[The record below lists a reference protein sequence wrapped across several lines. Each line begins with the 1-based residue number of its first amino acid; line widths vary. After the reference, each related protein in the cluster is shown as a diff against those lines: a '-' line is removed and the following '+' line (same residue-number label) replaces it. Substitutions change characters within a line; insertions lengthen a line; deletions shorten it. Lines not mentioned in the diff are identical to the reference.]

1 MSGSGK
7 RATSRDRSLP
17 EKRVSIKVFPI
28 SPEFLTL
35 LAPVTDNEAQPEEDQ
50 PQHEA
55 PNTTQHLALGR
66 FRLCPWG
73 AEPGVSICLHIP
85 QCPLRILKSS
95 LRYRR
100 WKYQGNSVLHSNHP
114 QVRDPAKFLGQS
126 GQVNEEGKQVPAPQG
141 HIHNLGPVNP
151 AELPGLGSGAM
162 VCAVSSCI
170 WKDNVIRLF
179 QCPCYEV

>member
-17 EKRVSIKVFPI
+17 EKRVSVKVFPI

-73 AEPGVSICLHIP
+73 AEPGCQRLSPHPTVSLENP
-85 QCPLRILKSS
+85 EVQSEVQEVEVPGEPSS
-95 LRYRR
+95 
-100 WKYQGNSVLHSNHP
+100 S
-114 QVRDPAKFLGQS
+114 F
-126 GQVNEEGKQVPAPQG
+126 
-141 HIHNLGPVNP
+141 
-151 AELPGLGSGAM
+151 
-162 VCAVSSCI
+162 
-170 WKDNVIRLF
+170 
-179 QCPCYEV
+179 